1 MTQIAFTLTKER
13 FWFKRCC
20 KLVFSLLY
28 WESAFYYRIYAKR
41 DNRKSKK
48 LLSLFKKL
56 KRIQP
61 RVEGSRKTK
70 MKNKKMTKSTHFE
83 QHNLSKRR

>member
-13 FWFKRCC
+13 FWFKSCY

-28 WESAFYYRIYAKR
+28 WDSTFYYRIYAKR

-48 LLSLFKKL
+48 IVSLFKKL
-56 KRIQP
+56 KRIQS

-70 MKNKKMTKSTHFE
+70 LKKMTKSTHFE
-83 QHNLSKRR
+83 LHNLSKRR